1 MSHRSVALAAVSVL
15 TAIAGLAACGS
26 SSSGGSSDAASS
38 ASGGAAGAA
47 GAGAGGASAT
57 TTLSYHRDV
66 RPLLE
71 EKCGACHSPG
81 GIGPFTL
88 QSYGDAFAH
97 RAEIAGAVA
106 ARLMPPWPPNA
117 ACNTYRHDRS
127 LSDAQIAAITGWTQA
142 GAPEGDPKDYVAP
155 ASAPQGMSRVDRTL
169 SAVEPYTPTIAPDEY
184 RCFVIDWPE
193 TTTKYATGFGVKP
206 GNAAIVHHAIA
217 FLATPDIL
225 PNIEKLDADDP
236 GPGYKCFGGI
246 GDNKAGW
253 IGGWAP
259 GGLGDDFPAGTGI
272 KIPAGSKVVLQIH
285 YNTANAAPGP
295 DQTQVLLKLDDQVEK
310 EAAVL
315 KFTNFSWVVQKTMNI
330 KANDPDSL
338 QSYSVD
344 ASPFYGLTTGGV
356 IANNQP
362 ITIYSAA
369 LHMHNRGTHGRL
381 EITRGDG
388 TKDCALQIDDW
399 SFHWQ
404 GSYGLD
410 KPLVVNKGDKLGIE
424 CHFDNTAAKQPL
436 VNGVPMAVQDVNW
449 GERTEDEMCLGLFY
463 ATQLR
468 AAESTGKERRLNRQ
482 DANERQGVALS
493 LGGPWRLGG

>member
-1 MSHRSVALAAVSVL
+1 MTHRSSALVAASLLSAVL
-15 TAIAGLAACGS
+15 GLACGS
-26 SSSGGSSDAASS
+26 SSSGAAAASS
-38 ASGGAAGAA
+38 GTGGNAGAAGTSGTGGAAGAA
-47 GAGAGGASAT
+47 TTGA
-57 TTLSYHRDV
+57 LSFHKDV
-66 RPLLE
+66 RPVLE
-71 EKCGACHSPG
+71 QKCAACHVPG

-88 QSYGDAFAH
+88 QTYADAFAH

-117 ACNTYRHDRS
+117 ACNTYGHDRS
-127 LSDAQIAAITGWTQA
+127 LTDAEIAAITGWTQA
-142 GAPEGDPKDYVAP
+142 GAPEGDAKDYVP
-155 ASAPQGMSRVDRTL
+155 PTGAPQGMSRVDRTV
-169 SAVEPYTPTIAPDEY
+169 SAPDPYTPVVGPDEY

-225 PNIEKLDADDP
+225 PNIEKLDADDA

-272 KIPAGSKVVLQIH
+272 KIPAGSKIVLQIH
-285 YNTANAAPGP
+285 YNTANAPPGP
-295 DQTQVLLKLDDQVEK
+295 DQTQVMLKLDDTVAK
-310 EAAVL
+310 EAAIL
-315 KFTNFSWVVQKTMNI
+315 KFTNLGWVTQKTMNI
-330 KANDPDSL
+330 KANDPDSK
-338 QSYSVD
+338 QAFSVD
-344 ASPFYGLTTGGV
+344 ASPYYGLTSGNV
-356 IANNQP
+356 LPNNQP
-362 ITIYSAA
+362 ITLYSAA

-381 EITRGDG
+381 EITRADG

-399 SFHWQ
+399 NFHWQ
-404 GSYGLD
+404 GSYGMT
-410 KPLVVNKGDKLGIE
+410 KPIVVNPGDKIGIE

-436 VNGVPMAVQDVNW
+436 INGVPMPVQDVNW

-463 ATQLR
+463 AT
-468 AAESTGKERRLNRQ
+468 
-482 DANERQGVALS
+482 
-493 LGGPWRLGG
+493 P